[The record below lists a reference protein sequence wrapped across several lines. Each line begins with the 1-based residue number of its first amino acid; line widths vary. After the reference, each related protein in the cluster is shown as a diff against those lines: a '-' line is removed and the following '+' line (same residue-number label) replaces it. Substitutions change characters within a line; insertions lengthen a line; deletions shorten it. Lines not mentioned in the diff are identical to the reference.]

1 MGLHPHA
8 RAKLRFKTSL
18 HKFCARDKEKPVIAA
33 VKSSVEP
40 ISVPEMREAEWSIV
54 KYVQEKHFREE
65 IERNQDIVTVIP
77 SQRSKVGS
85 VKRGSSIFGLD
96 LVLVDGILV
105 VGGQLR
111 QASLPE
117 HVKHQ
122 IILPKDHHVTALRV
136 RHYHFAPGH
145 LGRKYVIN
153 L

>member
-1 MGLHPHA
+1 M
-8 RAKLRFKTSL
+8 
-18 HKFCARDKEKPVIAA
+18 
-33 VKSSVEP
+33 
-40 ISVPEMREAEWSIV
+40 PELREAEQSIV

-65 IERNQDIVTVIP
+65 IESLKRNQDIVTVIP
-77 SQRSKVGS
+77 SQRSKGGS

-105 VGGQLR
+105 VAGQLR

-122 IILPKDHHVTALRV
+122 IILPKDHHVTTLRV
-136 RHYHFAPGH
+136 QHYHFAPSH
-145 LGRKYVIN
+145 LGRKYVRN

>member
-8 RAKLRFKTSL
+8 RAKLRFETSL
-18 HKFCARDKEKPVIAA
+18 RKFCARDKEKPVIAA

-122 IILPKDHHVTALRV
+122 IILPKDHHVTTLRV

-145 LGRKYVIN
+145 LGRKYVRN

>member
-33 VKSSVEP
+33 VKSSIES
-40 ISVPEMREAEWSIV
+40 ISVPEMREAEWSIIN
-54 KYVQEKHFREE
+54 YVQEKHFREE
-65 IERNQDIVTVIP
+65 IESLKRNQDIVTVIP
-77 SQRSKVGS
+77 SQRF
-85 VKRGSSIFGLD
+85 RGSSIFGLD

-136 RHYHFAPGH
+136 RHYHFVPGH